1 VNRCGD
7 QGSCY
12 AITNNDVMSHPAAA
26 LATDPQIAAGLE
38 QTRAAIDGL
47 LWRRD
52 VRAEADRVAA
62 ESVRVGAR
70 DSAAIE
76 GADQV
81 GVDDS
86 PMGRVL
92 AASIAVTAE
101 ALRQDETWTMAPAQA
116 LARLHAV
123 AAYGFLPDEQLGRP
137 RHSDAVD
144 DPLHIGN
151 VPPAG
156 VLGSRLSLLVDVVMQ
171 PGLPALL
178 EAGLVHG
185 ELMAL
190 RPFAWGSGLVAR
202 ASVRMIARAR
212 GLDPSS
218 FVAPE
223 RGMFELG
230 RTPYVRAIR
239 EFQRGTPDGMRNY
252 MQWFCEA
259 VQRGI

>member
-1 VNRCGD
+1 
-7 QGSCY
+7 
-12 AITNNDVMSHPAAA
+12 MSNPAAA
-26 LATDPQIAAGLE
+26 LAHDEQIAAQLE
-38 QTRAAIDGL
+38 QTRAAIDAL

-52 VRAEADRVAA
+52 VRAEAEQVAA

-86 PMGRVL
+86 PMGRVVG
-92 AASIAVTAE
+92 AAVAVTAE
-101 ALRQDETWTMAPAQA
+101 SLRQDEVWARAPAQA

-123 AAYGFLPDEQLGRP
+123 AAHGFVADDELGRP
-137 RHSDAVD
+137 RHTDAVD

-151 VPPAG
+151 VPSAQVIVPRLN
-156 VLGSRLSLLVDVVMQ
+156 VLIDVVTK

-178 EAGLVHG
+178 EAGIVHG

-190 RPFAWGSGLVAR
+190 RPFTWGSGLVAR

-230 RTPYVRAIR
+230 RAAYVQAIR
-239 EFQRGTPDGMRNY
+239 QFQQGTPDGLRAY
-252 MQWFCEA
+252 MQWFTQA

>member
-1 VNRCGD
+1 
-7 QGSCY
+7 
-12 AITNNDVMSHPAAA
+12 MSVAA
-26 LATDPQIAAGLE
+26 LANDAEIAADLE
-38 QTRAAIDGL
+38 QTRAAIDAL

-52 VRAEADRVAA
+52 VRAEAERVAA

-86 PMGRVL
+86 PMGRVV
-92 AASIAVTAE
+92 AASIAVTSE
-101 ALRQDETWTMAPAQA
+101 ALQLDDVWTRAPAQA
-116 LARLHAV
+116 FARLHAV
-123 AAYGFLPDEQLGRP
+123 AAHGFVSEDDLGRP
-137 RHSDAVD
+137 RSGDQVD

-151 VPPAG
+151 VPAPNVVAH
-156 VLGSRLSLLVDVVMQ
+156 RLSVLTEVVTNQRM
-171 PGLPALL
+171 PALL
-178 EAGLVHG
+178 EAGIVHG

-190 RPFAWGSGLVAR
+190 RPFTWGSGLVAR
-202 ASVRMIARAR
+202 ASVRTITRAR

-218 FVAPE
+218 FVIPE

-230 RTPYVRAIR
+230 RSAYVRAVR
-239 EFQRGTPDGMRNY
+239 DFQLGTLTGMRGY
-252 MQWFCEA
+252 LHWFCTA

>member
-1 VNRCGD
+1 
-7 QGSCY
+7 
-12 AITNNDVMSHPAAA
+12 MSNPAAV
-26 LATDPQIAAGLE
+26 LAGDPAIAAHLDH
-38 QTRAAIDGL
+38 TRAAIDAL

-52 VRAEADRVAA
+52 VRSDADRIAA

-92 AASIAVTAE
+92 SASIAVTAE
-101 ALRQDETWTMAPAQA
+101 ALQLDEVWTRAPAQA

-123 AAYGFLPDEQLGRP
+123 AAHAFTPPDSLGRP
-137 RHSDAVD
+137 RDGDDVD

-151 VPPAG
+151 TPAAVAIVP
-156 VLGSRLSLLVDVVMQ
+156 RLNALTEVVMQ

-178 EAGLVHG
+178 EAGIVHG

-202 ASVRMIARAR
+202 ASVRMIFRAR

-218 FVAPE
+218 FTAPE

-230 RTPYVRAIR
+230 RTDYVRAIR
-239 EFQRGTPDGMRNY
+239 GFQNGTVDGIRSY
-252 MQWFCEA
+252 MQWFGTA
-259 VQRGI
+259 VERGI